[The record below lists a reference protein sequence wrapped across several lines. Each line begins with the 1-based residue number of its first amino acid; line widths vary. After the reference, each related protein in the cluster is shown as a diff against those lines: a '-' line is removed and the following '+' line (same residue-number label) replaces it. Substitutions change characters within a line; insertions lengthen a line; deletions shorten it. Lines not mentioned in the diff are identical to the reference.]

1 MNRHTP
7 PPTIRAPRVLAIVL
21 PLLGTVT
28 LGSACTAGD
37 AGTDAVSSTSSPTTA
52 TTATATPSQTDQ
64 PSASPGAPTTIPTSA
79 FVELPAEL
87 RKSPRRTTPVAEALP
102 KLCGNEFGTG
112 GRQVT
117 ASAAMTVTYKKAGE
131 PDTNVPQ
138 GMIHQT
144 IFTFDGDGAVAYL
157 QRLRDAVKACPSYD
171 QGDNPVAVKSQ
182 VLPGVGDEALLV
194 SRAWAETSL
203 NGERT
208 GGDASSQIAVAR
220 VDGVVTVFDDQGWE
234 GSSGNPAILDRTVR
248 DGVKSIDAWQR

>member
-1 MNRHTP
+1 MSRHALP
-7 PPTIRAPRVLAIVL
+7 RTIRALVL
-21 PLLGTVT
+21 PLLGTVALST
-28 LGSACTAGD
+28 ACTTGGD
-37 AGTDAVSSTSSPTTA
+37 ESDPVSSAASPTTA
-52 TTATATPSQTDQ
+52 SAGTSPADPPSATAS
-64 PSASPGAPTTIPTSA
+64 APTTIPTSA

-117 ASAAMTVTYKKAGE
+117 ASAAMTVTYKKSGE

-157 QRLRDAVKACPSYD
+157 QRLRDAVRACPSYD
-171 QGDNPVAVKSQ
+171 QGGNPVAVKSRA
-182 VLPGVGDEALLV
+182 LPGVGDDALLV
-194 SRAWAETSL
+194 SRTWAETSL

-234 GSSGNPAILDRTVR
+234 GSSGNPDILDRTVR
-248 DGVKSIDAWQR
+248 DGVRTIDAWQR

>member
-1 MNRHTP
+1 MSRHTP
-7 PPTIRAPRVLAIVL
+7 PPTIRAPRVFAMVL
-21 PLLGTVT
+21 PMLGAVA
-28 LGSACTAGD
+28 LSSACTADEG
-37 AGTDAVSSTSSPTTA
+37 GTDPVPSTASPTAVPTA
-52 TTATATPSQTDQ
+52 TSEAGQ
-64 PSASPGAPTTIPTSA
+64 PSASASTLTTIPTSA

-87 RKSPRRTTPVAEALP
+87 RKSPRRTTPVEEALP

-131 PDTNVPQ
+131 PDSNVPQ

-144 IFTFDGDGAVAYL
+144 IFTFDGQGAADYMR
-157 QRLRDAVKACPSYD
+157 RLRSAVEACPSYD
-171 QGDNPVAVKSQ
+171 QGDNPVKVGSKALS
-182 VLPGVGDEALLV
+182 GVGDEAVLV
-194 SRAWAETSL
+194 SRTWAATSL

-234 GSSGNPAILDRTVR
+234 GTSGNPAILDQVVR
-248 DGVKSIDAWQR
+248 DGVRTIDAWQR

>member
-1 MNRHTP
+1 MSRYAP
-7 PPTIRAPRVLAIVL
+7 PPTRVPRVVGLIL
-21 PLLGTVT
+21 PMLGVVALSTACT
-28 LGSACTAGD
+28 TDGDGTGSA
-37 AGTDAVSSTSSPTTA
+37 SSTPSPTTA
-52 TTATATPSQTDQ
+52 TAAPSPTGQ
-64 PSASPGAPTTIPTSA
+64 PSASAGAPTTIPTSA
-79 FVELPAEL
+79 FVELPTEL
-87 RKSPRRTTPVAEALP
+87 RKSPRRPTPVAEALP

-157 QRLRDAVKACPSYD
+157 ERLRDAVRACPSYD
-171 QGDNPVAVKSQ
+171 QGGNPVTVGSRP
-182 VLPGVGDEALLV
+182 LPGVGDEAVLV
-194 SRAWAETSL
+194 TREWAETSL

-208 GGDASSQIAVAR
+208 GGDASAGIAVAR

-234 GSSGNPAILDRTVR
+234 GSSGNPEILDRTVR
-248 DGVKSIDAWQR
+248 DGVRAIDTWRR